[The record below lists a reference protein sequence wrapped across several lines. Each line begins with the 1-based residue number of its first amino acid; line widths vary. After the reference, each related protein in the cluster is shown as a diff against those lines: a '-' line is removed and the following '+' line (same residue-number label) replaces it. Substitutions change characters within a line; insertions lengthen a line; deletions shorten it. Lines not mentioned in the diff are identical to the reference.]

1 MSGFT
6 LATTLVLR
14 VGDAEAEYAAT
25 VTYHHHKA
33 SGDGWN
39 EPAEPAHC
47 EVVGITL
54 DFTKTRRIPLDDLVV
69 AEMQDGLQAELME
82 AWADDDAAVEEARA
96 DARRDD
102 LMIAGVGL

>member
-1 MSGFT
+1 MARNHT
-6 LATTLVLR
+6 MATVIVLR

-25 VTYHHHKA
+25 VTHHRHA
-33 SGDGWN
+33 AYGDGWN
-39 EPAEPAHC
+39 EPREPAHC

-54 DFTKTRRIPLDDLVV
+54 DFTPTRRIPLDDLVV

-82 AWADDDAAVEEARA
+82 AWRDDAAAAAEARA

-102 LMIAGVGL
+102 LMMERF